1 MKMFKKGKML
11 SKKTISIILAG
22 LVIVAGTIYVGVNS
36 YKEKNEAN
44 QFETR
49 EREYK
54 VTRGNITAGVKGNG
68 SLKFEGVKHNFDEEV
83 IIGEVFVKDGQNV
96 IKGDKLVS
104 ISEKYLDEKLE
115 ELNKALNTAQLAL
128 EQAEGS
134 KRSTVLSNDKAWN
147 EKVQGTKSQYES
159 QKRELVDNINNLN
172 DRLAN
177 VNTQLEEVRKQID
190 ELSAKGEENNLQI
203 EELKV
208 KESALIS
215 EQSSIQGELD
225 SANKRLSN
233 LEADRQKQLESE
245 SNEYAANSEINNIN
259 LNGLDG
265 AIASAQGEVNKVQEE
280 INKINKL
287 KESPILYANTDG
299 IVSAINAKVGDKISA
314 GVSIVDIGESA
325 KVTADLT
332 ISQNDI
338 VNIEVGQEVTLEIS
352 TYQDEKF
359 KGKVTYLNLKPNSQ
373 GNSTTYSATVELE
386 PTDYKLLEGMTVS
399 AQFIIKEV
407 KDVIMLSN
415 KAIVLKDGKQ
425 FVKLKNEDGST
436 TEVEIQT
443 GFSDGK
449 NTEITGGLN
458 EGDTVVIGG

>member
-1 MKMFKKGKML
+1 MEKAVLEKFINESCEKLNKTLISFCNNGEKGIKKSEL
-11 SKKTISIILAG
+11 
-22 LVIVAGTIYVGVNS
+22 
-36 YKEKNEAN
+36 
-44 QFETR
+44 
-49 EREYK
+49 
-54 VTRGNITAGVKGNG
+54 ITYWINDYIKY
-68 SLKFEGVKHNFDEEV
+68 LKFEEEFIPNKLKIYERGDIVKVNFGFNIGNEEGGLHYAVVLDNKNPQSSGVITVVPLSSLKKDEVLSKYEVNLGSELYLLMKNKLDVQRKIAEEAANKFDEEV
-83 IIGEVFVKDGQNV
+83 ILCVNEINSCREMNDKVELLD
-96 IKGDKLVS
+96 GDK
-104 ISEKYLDEKLE
+104 
-115 ELNKALNTAQLAL
+115 
-128 EQAEGS
+128 S
-134 KRSTVLSNDKAWN
+134 KIFSL
-147 EKVQGTKSQYES
+147 
-159 QKRELVDNINNLN
+159 
-172 DRLAN
+172 
-177 VNTQLEEVRKQID
+177 
-190 ELSAKGEENNLQI
+190 I
-203 EELKV
+203 EER
-208 KESALIS
+208 
-215 EQSSIQGELD
+215 LD
-225 SANKRLSN
+225 F
-233 LEADRQKQLESE
+233 LE
-245 SNEYAANSEINNIN
+245 
-259 LNGLDG
+259 
-265 AIASAQGEVNKVQEE
+265 
-280 INKINKL
+280 NKINKL

-325 KVTADLT
+325 KVTAELT

>member
-1 MKMFKKGKML
+1 M
-11 SKKTISIILAG
+11 
-22 LVIVAGTIYVGVNS
+22 
-36 YKEKNEAN
+36 
-44 QFETR
+44 
-49 EREYK
+49 
-54 VTRGNITAGVKGNG
+54 
-68 SLKFEGVKHNFDEEV
+68 
-83 IIGEVFVKDGQNV
+83 
-96 IKGDKLVS
+96 
-104 ISEKYLDEKLE
+104 
-115 ELNKALNTAQLAL
+115 
-128 EQAEGS
+128 
-134 KRSTVLSNDKAWN
+134 LSNDKAWN

-177 VNTQLEEVRKQID
+177 VNTQLEEVRIQID

-265 AIASAQGEVNKVQEE
+265 AIASAQEEVNKVQEE

-325 KVTADLT
+325 KVTAELT

-415 KAIVLKDGKQ
+415 KAIVLKAGKQ